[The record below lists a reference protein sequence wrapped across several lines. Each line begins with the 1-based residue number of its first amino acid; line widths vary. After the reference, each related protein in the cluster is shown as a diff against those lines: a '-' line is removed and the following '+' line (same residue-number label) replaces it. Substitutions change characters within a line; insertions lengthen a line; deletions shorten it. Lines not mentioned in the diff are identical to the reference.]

1 MESFLLLN
9 GAELQAGVDEQE
21 QVMAALA
28 SGQMSRGALTE
39 WLKEHIVPRS
49 S

>member
-21 QVMAALA
+21 QVMLALA
-28 SGQMSRGALTE
+28 SGQMSRGALIE
-39 WLKEHIVPRS
+39 WLKGIS